1 MRRSRT
7 RRTTPAP
14 SLVPASE
21 QRVAKAV
28 VVGGERVYSL
38 GTGRGLLDSFFAPS
52 RIVVVG
58 EGQGSGPEG
67 GGGSRSW
74 SRATFQALLQNLAGF
89 EGELYAVG
97 DSAEVREFGQGKR
110 RHTAANLGE
119 VPGPVDLAVIARPAE
134 SVVEVLRQCSPGQ
147 VRSAVVLAEGFR
159 QAGPEGARMEAE
171 LLQEARRARVRLLGP
186 NSVGLMVPHLKLN
199 ASTVGPVARPG
210 NVAFLSESG
219 ALCASVLDWSAREQV
234 GFSAVASVGTM
245 LDLGWGEL
253 IYHLGD
259 DPHTK
264 SIVIHMETVGDARS
278 LLSAVRE
285 VALAKPVIVL
295 KVGRCAAAAQ
305 AAASHTGTL
314 ATSDAVVD
322 AAFRRVGVLRVNT
335 IAELFN
341 MAEVLGKQPR
351 PAGPRLAIVTN
362 AGGPGALAVDA
373 LVAAGGVVS
382 TLGAETISELDR
394 VSPAHWSQSN
404 PVDLLGEATA
414 EDYGKAVEAVAADPG
429 NDGVLVILSPQP
441 LTDPVATAER
451 LRTVPV
457 PPGKPL
463 LTSWMGGEKVIA
475 AREVL
480 NAAGLPTTD
489 HPDAAARAFCHMW
502 QHSYA
507 LRGIYETPAQVA
519 DIRGGSVHRD
529 RAAGILAR
537 ARAAERTQ
545 LTEVES
551 KDLLA
556 SYGLPV
562 SPTSV
567 AMSESEAVR
576 LANRVGYPVVVKL
589 HSETLTHKSAVGG
602 VQLNLRNPIA
612 VREAWR
618 TIETRVAEKAH
629 RGDFLGVTVQPMVVH
644 NGCELLLG
652 SSLDLEF
659 GPVLTFGTG
668 GHLVEVFADR
678 ALALPPLNA
687 TLALRLMEQTR
698 IYRALRGLNGCEAVN
713 LTALEALLVRFSY
726 LVIEQPQIAEID
738 INPLIAAGDTLVA
751 VDARVLLHAPET
763 QWGSLP
769 RPAIRPYPNQYITE
783 RTLKDGTAV
792 TIRPILPED
801 EPRLVEFHKTLS
813 DRSVYHRYFVP
824 LKLSER
830 IAHERLV
837 RVCFSDY
844 DREIPLVAEHR
855 SGPKA
860 APQIIGIGR
869 LSKEHLLNEGE
880 FALVVSDAW
889 QGRGLGRQLL
899 ELLVQVARDENL
911 TRLFGHILVGNREM
925 QRLCRALGFVLHHPT
940 GDSECVAELSL

>member
-14 SLVPASE
+14 SLVPGHP
-21 QRVAKAV
+21 VAAPKSSSSVAPGAEPRITPV
-28 VVGGERVYSL
+28 NA
-38 GTGRGLLDSFFAPS
+38 RGLLDAFFQPHRVA
-52 RIVVVG
+52 VVAG
-58 EGQGSGPEG
+58 AATGRGSTLTQATV
-67 GGGSRSW
+67 
-74 SRATFQALLQNLAGF
+74 RAVTENLANFG
-89 EGELYAVG
+89 GEVWWVGNVEAFGPAVAA
-97 DSAEVREFGQGKR
+97 SPR
-110 RHTAANLGE
+110 RVDTVANLPE
-119 VPGPVDLAVIARPAE
+119 PIDLALITHAADAVPE
-134 SVVEVLRQCSPGQ
+134 LLRGWEPGR
-147 VRSAVVLAEGFR
+147 VRAAILLAEGFR
-159 QAGPEGARMEAE
+159 QAGPAGAQIEAE
-171 LLQEARRARVRLLGP
+171 VLKEARRARVRLMGP
-186 NSVGLMVPHLKLN
+186 NSVGLQVPHLHLN
-199 ASTVGPVARPG
+199 ASTVGPLARAG

-219 ALCASVLDWSAREQV
+219 ALCASVLDWSRREKV
-234 GFSAVASVGTM
+234 GFSGVASVGSM
-245 LDLGWGEL
+245 LDLSWGDL
-253 IYHLGD
+253 VYHFGD
-259 DPHTK
+259 DPHTR
-264 SIVIHMETVGDARS
+264 SIVIHMETVGDARN

-295 KVGRCAAAAQ
+295 KVGRSAAAAQ

-373 LVAAGGVVS
+373 LVAAGGTLA
-382 TLGAETISELDR
+382 TLGAETIAELDR
-394 VSPAHWSQSN
+394 VSPAHWSQAN
-404 PVDLLGEATA
+404 PVDLLGEASP
-414 EDYGKAVEAVAADPG
+414 EDYGKAVEAVAADTG
-429 NDGVLVILSPQP
+429 NDGVLVVLSPQA
-441 LTDPVATAER
+441 LTDPLATAER
-451 LRTVPV
+451 LRSVTR
-457 PPGKPL
+457 PPGKPV
-463 LTSWMGGEKVIA
+463 LTSWMGGEKVLA

-480 NAAGLPTTD
+480 NGAGLPTMD

-502 QHSYA
+502 QHTYA

-519 DIRGGSVHRD
+519 DVRGGTVNRE
-529 RAAGILAR
+529 RAAAVIAR
-537 ARAAERTQ
+537 ARTHERTQ

-551 KDLLA
+551 KELLA

-618 TIETRVAEKAH
+618 TIEARVSEKAH
-629 RGDFLGVTVQPMVVH
+629 RADFLGVTVQPMVVH

-659 GPVLTFGTG
+659 GPVISFGTG

-698 IYRALRGLNGCEAVN
+698 IFRALRGQRGGQAVN

-726 LVIEQPQIAEID
+726 LVLEQREIAEID

-751 VDARVLLHAPET
+751 VDARVVLHPPET
-763 QWGSLP
+763 DWSAIP

-783 RTLKDGTAV
+783 RTLKDGTVV

-824 LKLSER
+824 FKLSER

-844 DREIPLVAEHR
+844 DREIPLVAEYR
-855 SGPKA
+855 SGPNA

-899 ELLVQVARDENL
+899 ELLIQVAADEKL

-925 QRLCRALGFVLHHPT
+925 QRLCRALGFTLHHPT
-940 GDSECVAELSL
+940 GDSECVAERPL